1 MTTTETQA
9 KQVPDQ
15 YGRFGAFGGKY
26 VPETLMNALAE
37 LEAAFADAQA
47 DPAFR
52 KELGDL
58 LREYAGRPTPL
69 TYADKL
75 TEHLGGARIY
85 LKREDLNHT
94 GAHKLN
100 NALGQGLLAKR
111 MGKTSIIA
119 ETGAGQHGV
128 ASATVAAKLGLS
140 CKVFMGTEDIKRQA
154 LNVFRMKML
163 GAEVIPAE
171 SGSRTLKDATNE
183 AIRYWVSH
191 VDQTFY
197 VIGSVVGPHPYPY
210 MVREFQKII
219 GEETRAQIREMLGR
233 LPDEVIACVGGG
245 SNAIGMFYPFIQDD
259 AVSLRGVEAA
269 GHGIQTDKHAATLSL
284 GRPGVIHGAMTYLL
298 QDEYGQVQEAHS
310 ISAGLDYPG
319 VGPEHSY
326 LKDTGRVHYTSV
338 TDDEALQAVELL
350 CRTEGI
356 IPALESAHAVAEA
369 IQRAPHMSSDQVLVI
384 CLSGRGD
391 KDVETIQHALETRAA
406 GGEAK

>member
-356 IPALESAHAVAEA
+356 IPALESAHAVAET
-369 IQRAPHMSSDQVLVI
+369 IKRAPHMSSDQVLVI